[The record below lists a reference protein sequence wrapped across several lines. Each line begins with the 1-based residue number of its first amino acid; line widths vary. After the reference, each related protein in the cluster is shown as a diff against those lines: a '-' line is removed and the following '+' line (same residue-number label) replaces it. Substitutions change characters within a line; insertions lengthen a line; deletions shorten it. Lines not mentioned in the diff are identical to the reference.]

1 MNKKLISFV
10 LCVLLFATVFIVEVP
25 INVNAQIIEEWVA
38 RYDGPISSGDLSF
51 AITTDSNGYIYIT
64 GRSEGDGTGMDFVT
78 IKYDPNGTQLWA
90 ARYNGPAD
98 WTDWPFEIAVDSQ
111 GNVYVTGYSCDQGPY
126 GIIDPDYAT
135 IKYDPEGNELWVAR
149 YDGPPGP
156 GNSHDSSR
164 AIALDST
171 GNVYVTGNSK
181 GIETNYDYATIKYD
195 QNGTELWVAR
205 FDSGGGPDSAY
216 DMAVDSAGNIYV
228 TGSSGDYAT
237 IKYDPDG
244 NELWVARYDGPDNG
258 PDSAYALEVDESGN
272 VYVTGDSGPPDPGGL
287 YLMKDYATVKYD
299 TNGSQLWVARYDG
312 PGNFWDSSEDIAV
325 DHSGNVYVTGRSAQ
339 NSIEP
344 YNFDFTTVAYDPSG
358 NQRWVR
364 RFNGPG
370 NGDDMG
376 RDVKV
381 DPTGKIYV
389 TGWSTGIGTD
399 RDFTTIAYDPSG
411 NELWKVNYN
420 GPGNGMDIARAM
432 NIDTS
437 GDVYV
442 TGYST
447 GIGTGYDMTTIK
459 YSYQEP
465 KPESTIDIDPD
476 TLNLKSKG
484 RWITCYI
491 TLNDPYDVNDID
503 ISTVILENT
512 IPTEWGDVQND
523 TLMVKFDR
531 SEVEDYI
538 GVPQESIELTI
549 TGELMDGTPFEGS
562 DTIRVIDPG
571 K

>member
-205 FDSGGGPDSAY
+205 CR
-216 DMAVDSAGNIYV
+216 
-228 TGSSGDYAT
+228 
-237 IKYDPDG
+237 KYIC
-244 NELWVARYDGPDNG
+244 NR
-258 PDSAYALEVDESGN
+258 
-272 VYVTGDSGPPDPGGL
+272 
-287 YLMKDYATVKYD
+287 
-299 TNGSQLWVARYDG
+299 
-312 PGNFWDSSEDIAV
+312 
-325 DHSGNVYVTGRSAQ
+325 
-339 NSIEP
+339 
-344 YNFDFTTVAYDPSG
+344 
-358 NQRWVR
+358 
-364 RFNGPG
+364 
-370 NGDDMG
+370 
-376 RDVKV
+376 
-381 DPTGKIYV
+381 
-389 TGWSTGIGTD
+389 
-399 RDFTTIAYDPSG
+399 
-411 NELWKVNYN
+411 
-420 GPGNGMDIARAM
+420 
-432 NIDTS
+432 
-437 GDVYV
+437 
-442 TGYST
+442 
-447 GIGTGYDMTTIK
+447 
-459 YSYQEP
+459 
-465 KPESTIDIDPD
+465 
-476 TLNLKSKG
+476 
-484 RWITCYI
+484 
-491 TLNDPYDVNDID
+491 
-503 ISTVILENT
+503 
-512 IPTEWGDVQND
+512 
-523 TLMVKFDR
+523 
-531 SEVEDYI
+531 
-538 GVPQESIELTI
+538 
-549 TGELMDGTPFEGS
+549 
-562 DTIRVIDPG
+562 
-571 K
+571 